1 LFQQNRNLFGVTDST
16 QENLKPIDES
26 SLVALAGKAA
36 FRRGEAYYLDDRVG
50 DLQQHGNNIIAIVE
64 GNEKYRVV
72 LTHTAKLFEGGCDC
86 PASEGFDF
94 CKHCVA
100 TALKYIIQMTER
112 EKLQASSETN
122 LLENYLHGMDKAT
135 LATELLTLIEYDSE
149 LEDKWKLRA
158 ELAAGKMDFKAFKK
172 RVTKA
177 IPYNRDL
184 YRYAQVRRFFA
195 GVEMLVDTL
204 QQLLVDFGP
213 ERSLELIDY
222 ALLRIDRALETIDD
236 SGGFRYHSV
245 NALGEMHIQILSDCH
260 WPLEKIADYLLNLH
274 GAGENGLYP
283 DIPGDYLPILGS
295 TGLDLFNAPLQ
306 SEWDRLPDLKAAS
319 QGEHDWETRYHYLHL
334 QASLLTAAKLKKD
347 LDTEIE
353 LLAKTAASA
362 HDLIEI
368 SRLCLKHDRL
378 EQSIGWWRKA
388 RETGAENPRYANNST
403 LVELEIQ
410 ILVYQ
415 KKYDGALVLR
425 WSGFQHN
432 PQITT
437 YRQLLE
443 MARLAGDK
451 SDFYQKSVDFL
462 NSKTAESGRATYD
475 LISEIHLEEQ
485 DPGSAL
491 QLALQQPLHPEN
503 LLRVIRANQQQV
515 VKILPLYV
523 RLAEYYIQQT
533 NNNAYRDAIE
543 LLKEV
548 NAVAGEKLEEKLMGE
563 VARLRSQY
571 KVKRN
576 FRKWLDEAF
585 PGLSSE

>member
-1 LFQQNRNLFGVTDST
+1 LIGVTDSR

-36 FRRGEAYYLDDRVG
+36 FGRGEAYYLDDRVG
-50 DLQQHGNNIIAIVE
+50 DLQQHGTNIIAIVE
-64 GNEKYRVV
+64 GNEKYRVM
-72 LTHTAKLFEGGCDC
+72 LTHTAKVFEGGCDC

-100 TALKYIIQMTER
+100 TALKYIMQMTER

-122 LLENYLHGMDKAT
+122 LLENYLQSLDKAT

-195 GVEMLVDTL
+195 RVEMLVDTL
-204 QQLLVDFGP
+204 QQLMTDFGP

-236 SGGFRYHSV
+236 SGGFRYLSV
-245 NALGEMHIQILSDCH
+245 NALGDMHIQILSDCL
-260 WPLEKIADYLLNLH
+260 WPLEKIADYLQNLH
-274 GAGENGLYP
+274 AAGKNELYP

-295 TGLDLFNAPLQ
+295 AGLDLFNAPLQ
-306 SEWDRLPDLKAAS
+306 AEWDKLPDLKAAS

-334 QASLLTAAKLKKD
+334 QAPLLTAAKLNKD
-347 LDTEIE
+347 LDTEIA
-353 LLAKTAASA
+353 LCAKTAMSA

-378 EQSIGWWRKA
+378 EQAIGWWRKA
-388 RETGAENPRYANNST
+388 RETGAENSRYANKAA

-415 KKYDGALVLR
+415 KKYDRALELR
-425 WSGFQHN
+425 WSDFQRN
-432 PQITT
+432 PHITT
-437 YRQLLE
+437 YQQLLE

-462 NSKTAESGRATYD
+462 NSKTAESGRGSYD

-485 DPGSAL
+485 NPGSAL
-491 QLALQQPLHPEN
+491 ELALQQALYPEN
-503 LLRVIRANQQQV
+503 LLRVIRANPQQPL
-515 VKILPLYV
+515 KILPLYI
-523 RLAEYYIQQT
+523 RLAEANIQRT

-543 LLKEV
+543 LLEEA
-548 NAVAGEKLEEKLMGE
+548 NAVAGEKLQEKLMGE

-571 KVKRN
+571 KAKRN
-576 FRKWLDEAF
+576 FGKWLDEAF
-585 PGLSSE
+585 PGLS